1 MSILSSIEA
10 EFATIMGD
18 ARSVS
23 EKIEAIVGL
32 QSKKKELDALDAQ
45 LTAIISS
52 ADPVEVK
59 VEAIARA
66 VGKL

>member
-32 QSKKKELDALDAQ
+32 QSKKKELDALDEQ
-45 LTAIISS
+45 LTAIINS